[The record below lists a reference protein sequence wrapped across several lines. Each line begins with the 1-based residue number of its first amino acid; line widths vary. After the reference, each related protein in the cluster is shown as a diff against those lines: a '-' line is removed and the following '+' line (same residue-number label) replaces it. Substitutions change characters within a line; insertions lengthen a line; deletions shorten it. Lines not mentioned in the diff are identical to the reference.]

1 MLDLRQTIQRVL
13 GLPPEIQDKL
23 LLSLL
28 VFLVLWLLR
37 RMLLRMVRRRTEDVR
52 VHYQWQKISG
62 YVSALLGILLLARI
76 WLQGFGSLTTFFGLL
91 SAGIAIALKDLFV
104 NLAGWVFILWRSP
117 FDVGDRIEIGDH
129 AGDVIDVRIFEFSL
143 LEIGK
148 WVHADQSTGRVL
160 HIPNG
165 WVLTHS
171 LANFTRGF
179 EFIWNE
185 IEVLVT
191 FESHWQ
197 QAKEILLDVAR
208 RHSEHLSEEAEKQV
222 RRTAQ
227 RYLIFYSKLTP
238 IVYTSVENS
247 GVLLTIRY
255 LCEVRKR
262 RGSAQAIWEDIL
274 TSFSQ
279 HDDIDFAYPTQR
291 FYDNVVEGKPAARAR
306 PLPSGAPVSGD

>member
-1 MLDLRQTIQRVL
+1 MLALRQSLLRVL
-13 GLPPEIQDKL
+13 GLSPEVQDKL

-28 VFLVLWLLR
+28 VLLVLWLLR
-37 RMLLRMVRRRTEDVR
+37 RILLRTVRRRNQDVR
-52 VHYQWQKISG
+52 IHYQWQKVSG
-62 YVSALLGILLLARI
+62 YVTAFVGALLLARI
-76 WLQGFGSLTTFFGLL
+76 WLHVFGSLTTYFGLL
-91 SAGIAIALKDLFV
+91 SAGIAIALKDLLV
-104 NLAGWVFILWRSP
+104 NLAGWIFILWRRP
-117 FDVGDRIEIGDH
+117 FDVGDRIEIGPH

-179 EFIWNE
+179 NFIWNE

-191 FESHWQ
+191 FESNWQ
-197 QAKEILLDVAR
+197 QAKDILLDVAR

-247 GVLLTIRY
+247 GVRLTIRY

-274 TSFSQ
+274 TTFAG

-291 FYDNVVEGKPAARAR
+291 FYDNVVEGKPAARAE
-306 PLPSGAPVSGD
+306 PLPPMSRD